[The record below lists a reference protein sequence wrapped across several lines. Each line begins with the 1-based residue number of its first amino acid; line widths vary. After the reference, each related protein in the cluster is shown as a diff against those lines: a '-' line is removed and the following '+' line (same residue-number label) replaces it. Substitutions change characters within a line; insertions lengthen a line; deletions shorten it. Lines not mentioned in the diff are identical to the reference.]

1 MINPIKLF
9 KEQYKAIV
17 ITGLI
22 SALLFLLISLLFPLQ
37 YRADSQLIV
46 ITKGE
51 EGVDAYTAMRSSEKI
66 GESLMNIVETN
77 DFFAKV
83 ASNVENDKIKE
94 KFSGVSEQERRE
106 TWSDTVDASLNYGTG
121 MLSVST
127 YDKDPAQAKKLNKK
141 VLEALLNE
149 TEEYVGQKVNLKVVN
164 PPLVT
169 KYPVKPNLLIN
180 TVIGFVIGLISSFGY
195 LWFKRKQ
202 EHHFLFS

>member
-1 MINPIKLF
+1 MTNPIKLF
-9 KEQYKAIV
+9 KEKLKPIAL
-17 ITGLI
+17 TGLI
-22 SALLFLLISLLFPLQ
+22 SALLFLLVSLLFPLK

-51 EGVDAYTAMRSSEKI
+51 SGVDAYTAMRSSEKI

-83 ASNVENDKIKE
+83 ASNLEDDQLKE
-94 KFSGVSEQERRE
+94 RFSGVSEQERRKRWRE
-106 TWSDTVDASLNYGTG
+106 AVDANLNYGTG
-121 MLSVST
+121 MLTIST
-127 YDKDPAQAKKLNKK
+127 YDQDTSQARKLNKK
-141 VLEALLNE
+141 VLGTLLNQ
-149 TEEYVGQKVNLKVVN
+149 TSEYIGQKVNLKVVN

-169 KYPVKPNLLIN
+169 QYPVKPNLLVN
-180 TVIGFVIGLISSFGY
+180 TAVGLLVGIVASFGY